1 MEKPTLFAFS
11 SLIID
16 VLIIV
21 HNYVVDARQN
31 SHQRVVCVIFNLGF
45 IYPSRGHPKHWG
57 NYSPPFMI
65 ISYLLINVNITGN
78 VKQLLALFDAK
89 ILRLTQIF

>member
-1 MEKPTLFAFS
+1 MMEKPTLLAFS
-11 SLIID
+11 SLTIE

-21 HNYVVDARQN
+21 HSHVVDVRQN
-31 SHQRVVCVIFNLGF
+31 CHQRVVRVIFNLGF
-45 IYPSRGHPKHWG
+45 ICPSRGHPKHWG

-65 ISYLLINVNITGN
+65 NSYLLINVSITGD

-89 ILRLTQIF
+89 I